1 MISPNYKR
9 ATNMAYKTIIDN
21 LDNFM
26 LPINVIG
33 ILKSLKNVKLKP
45 YSKVCNEFDYTYE
58 ELLDFFP
65 SEYGFN
71 LYDDKN
77 GNYLVLYNDYKEET
91 TVFFTLAHELGH
103 IILKHKED
111 TNINNKEAD
120 CFARNLLCTIPIVDD
135 VCMTNPDDYMLFF
148 EISEPMADVSLNFQD
163 SDRYYIK
170 DYYYEAIK
178 EAFSFI
184 THRTDNNIKT
194 MEAIIDFAD
203 ISEEDM
209 IF

>member
-120 CFARNLLCTIPIVDD
+120 CFARNLLCPIPIVDD

-148 EISEPMADVSLNFQD
+148 GISEPMADVSLNFQD